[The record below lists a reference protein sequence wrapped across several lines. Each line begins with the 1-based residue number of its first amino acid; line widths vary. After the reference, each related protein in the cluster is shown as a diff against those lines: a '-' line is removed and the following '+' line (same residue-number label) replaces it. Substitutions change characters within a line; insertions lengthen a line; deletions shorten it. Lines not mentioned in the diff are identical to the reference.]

1 MPTIVLDNCAF
12 ILPDDMDAFLK
23 RYGAD
28 VVYLDGDEGIIAVLG
43 PNDKDWRTLPEE
55 EPERGTIVSI
65 RKDT

>member
-1 MPTIVLDNCAF
+1 MPVVVLDNCAF

-28 VVYLDGDEGIIAVLG
+28 VVYLDGDDGSVSVLG
-43 PNDKDWRTLPEE
+43 PNDKEWRDLPEE
-55 EPERGTIVSI
+55 KSEGASIVRI